1 MLITSVIP
9 YFSLSVVFFAAASLI
24 VKQSQ
29 FYQQVVQTSTKAK
42 YITFDGLRGFLAL
55 GVFFHHAVISYHYFQ
70 TGDWGDPHSRFYAF
84 LGEGAVAFF
93 FMITGFL
100 FWSKAIA
107 EGKFNLKKFY
117 TARVLRIYPLYW
129 FSLALMVLIV
139 LVMSQFTLTVS
150 WAELLYQVGRWM
162 LCGVLDFPFVVGIRD
177 SLTFPTINNVDASQ
191 INAGI
196 TWTLVYEL
204 QFYLILPLIAVFAK
218 PWRFLALFVA
228 VLLWNKFFPVQQTP
242 MILTFVFGMAVAH
255 LVSQFQ
261 LSQLFS
267 NWKFSI
273 VALLLLAAI
282 PIVLPEPYLS
292 NTEALLIICAIFVLF
307 VYGNSLFGL
316 LTAPASRCL
325 GVISYSIYLLHGIV
339 LFVGLNLVNWVYPI
353 KGMNPI
359 AFWLL
364 VGLCGLLVISLSS
377 LTYRFIEVPFLN
389 AKPSS
394 GALPETSTKLVEVSD
409 RHS

>member
-9 YFSLSVVFFAAASLI
+9 YFSLSVVFFAAASLL

-42 YITFDGLRGFLAL
+42 YTTFDGLRGFLAL

-177 SLTFPTINNVDASQ
+177 SLTFPTINNIDASQ

-228 VLLWNKFFPVQQTP
+228 VLLWNRVFPAQQTP
-242 MILTFVFGMAVAH
+242 MILIFVFGMAVAH

-292 NTEALLIICAIFVLF
+292 NTEALILICAIFALF

-325 GVISYSIYLLHGIV
+325 GVISYSVYLLHGIV

-359 AFWLL
+359 AFWLI

-377 LTYRFIEVPFLN
+377 LTYRFIEVPFLK

-394 GALPETSTKLVEVSD
+394 GALPETSVKLVEASD